1 MTLIV
6 PSISDQLALKF
17 VLGKKSSPS
26 TQTLRLFKNDFNPNK
41 LTVYS
46 DLVEADQLGYVP
58 ITLNQ
63 SDWVVETLSNITTAS
78 YPEQTFNF
86 STNTQVYG
94 YYVTST
100 VDSDNYILWIE
111 RFNDAPFIL
120 PSDGGDISIT
130 LNIGA
135 S

>member
-6 PSISDQLALKF
+6 PNISDQLALNLI
-17 VLGKKSSPS
+17 LGKSSAPT
-26 TQTLRLFKNDFNPNK
+26 TQILRLFKNDFNPNK

-46 DLVEADQLGYVP
+46 DLIEADQLGYVP

-63 SDWVVETLSNITTAS
+63 SGWVIETLSNITTAS

-100 VDSDNYILWIE
+100 VDSEDYILWVE

-120 PSDGGDISIT
+120 PSDGGNISIS